1 MGSHID
7 RQTDGLA
14 ESYLKGGLS
23 RRAFV
28 TRLLALGL
36 APGAVASV
44 VAACSNPSPSTGSS
58 SNASPGE
65 LAGNVRFLIG
75 PWSNEE
81 VAHQQHTAKAF
92 QALHPKVTF
101 SFRLY
106 DWGSAG
112 QQINT
117 SVIEGAQDI
126 YMTTES
132 SYPDYEAHD
141 TFVDLSSRVN
151 APSFAAE
158 KAKYLYMDR
167 IESYGPKILGLPI
180 SWHVEDAMFVNM
192 DMVNAAGFD
201 ESFAD
206 TWPTFLEAVTKMTKP
221 GKTFGF
227 GIGIQ
232 IGGYGEW
239 YQRLRAAGGSYLTP
253 DHKTVNVNHPDVV
266 LATQQ
271 FADLFKKG
279 IAPPLGTYTYDET
292 RRRRSPPQ
300 DGDLFLRPRHDDD
313 AAREGPLQVA
323 IAPVSARSG
332 QPSQLQR
339 LEPVHDQPSVIGPGS
354 DVGSSQ
360 VLDLRAKRCLLGWPL
375 GHLSGAG
382 RRAQVRLQQVGGA
395 SARRGIRVVQEVR
408 RRAGELLP
416 VGRCRER
423 RGGRD
428 PELLRR
434 EGDGAAGRCQR
445 REDRPAADGSCP
457 MRLLAA
463 GGASLDLARAVAGD
477 SRLRR

>member
-1 MGSHID
+1 VASHID

-14 ESYLKGGLS
+14 ESYLKGGIS

-44 VAACSNPSPSTGSS
+44 VAACSNPSPSASS
-58 SNASPGE
+58 SNAAPGE
-65 LAGNVRFLIG
+65 LAGNVRFLVG

-141 TFVDLSSRVN
+141 TFVDLAPRVN
-151 APSFAAE
+151 ASSFASE

-167 IESYGPKILGLPI
+167 VESYGPKILGLPI

-192 DMVNAAGFD
+192 DMVKAAGFD

-221 GKTFGF
+221 GKTYGF

-232 IGGYGEW
+232 IGGYAEW

-279 IAPPLGTYTYDET
+279 IAPPLGTYTYDDAPAAFAAGKMAIYSSDLAT
-292 RRRRSPPQ
+292 TTTLPKKVPFNWKLLPYPP
-300 DGDLFLRPRHDDD
+300 G
-313 AAREGPLQVA
+313 
-323 IAPVSARSG
+323 PVSRVNFNDLSLYMVNPQSSDQDLMWEVLKWWTSGPNDAYWAGNSGTYPARVDAPNYGYSKWAAPQMG
-332 QPSQLQR
+332 EAFASFKKYAVG
-339 LEPVHDQPSVIGPGS
+339 LENFAQWA
-354 DVGSSQ
+354 DVENAAEAEIQNCYGGKETAQ
-360 VLDLRAKRCLLGWPL
+360 QAVENVAKI
-375 GHLSGAG
+375 
-382 RRAQVRLQQVGGA
+382 VQQ
-395 SARRGIRVVQEVR
+395 QT
-408 RRAGELLP
+408 
-416 VGRCRER
+416 
-423 RGGRD
+423 
-428 PELLRR
+428 
-434 EGDGAAGRCQR
+434 GAA
-445 REDRPAADGSCP
+445 
-457 MRLLAA
+457 L
-463 GGASLDLARAVAGD
+463 
-477 SRLRR
+477 

>member
-1 MGSHID
+1 VGSHID

-14 ESYLKGGLS
+14 ESYLEGGLS

-44 VAACSNPSPSTGSS
+44 VAACSNPSPSASS
-58 SNASPGE
+58 SNAAPGE

-75 PWSNEE
+75 PWSNQE

-132 SYPDYEAHD
+132 SYPDYEKHN
-141 TFVDLSSRVN
+141 TFVDLAPRVN
-151 APSFAAE
+151 ASSFAAE

-201 ESFAD
+201 DSFAD

-221 GKTFGF
+221 GKTHGF

-232 IGGYGEW
+232 IGGYAEW

-279 IAPPLGTYTYDET
+279 IAPPLGTYTYDDAPAAFAAGKMAIYSSDLAT
-292 RRRRSPPQ
+292 TTTLPKKVPFNWKLLPYPP
-300 DGDLFLRPRHDDD
+300 G
-313 AAREGPLQVA
+313 
-323 IAPVSARSG
+323 PVSRVNFNDLSLYMINPQSSDQDLMWEVLKWWTSSPNDAYWAGNSGTYPARVDAPNYGYSKWAAPQMG
-332 QPSQLQR
+332 EAFASFKKYAVG
-339 LEPVHDQPSVIGPGS
+339 LENFAQWA
-354 DVGSSQ
+354 DVENAAEAEIQNCYGGKETAQ
-360 VLDLRAKRCLLGWPL
+360 QAVENVAKI
-375 GHLSGAG
+375 
-382 RRAQVRLQQVGGA
+382 VQQ
-395 SARRGIRVVQEVR
+395 QT
-408 RRAGELLP
+408 
-416 VGRCRER
+416 
-423 RGGRD
+423 
-428 PELLRR
+428 
-434 EGDGAAGRCQR
+434 GAA
-445 REDRPAADGSCP
+445 
-457 MRLLAA
+457 L
-463 GGASLDLARAVAGD
+463 
-477 SRLRR
+477 

>member
-279 IAPPLGTYTYDET
+279 IAPPLGTYTYDDAPAAFAAGKMAIYSSDLAT
-292 RRRRSPPQ
+292 TTTLPAKVPFKWQLLPYPP
-300 DGDLFLRPRHDDD
+300 G
-313 AAREGPLQVA
+313 
-323 IAPVSARSG
+323 PVSRVNFNDLSLYMINPQSSDQDLMWEVLKFWTSAPNDAYWAGHSG
-332 QPSQLQR
+332 TYP
-339 LEPVHDQPSVIGPGS
+339 
-354 DVGSSQ
+354 
-360 VLDLRAKRCLLGWPL
+360 
-375 GHLSGAG
+375 
-382 RRAQVRLQQVGGA
+382 AQVDAPKYGYSKWAAPQLGEAFASFRKYAVGLENFSQWADVENAAEAEIQNCYGGKETAQQAVA
-395 SARRGIRVVQEVR
+395 NVAKIVQQQT
-408 RRAGELLP
+408 
-416 VGRCRER
+416 
-423 RGGRD
+423 
-428 PELLRR
+428 
-434 EGDGAAGRCQR
+434 GAA
-445 REDRPAADGSCP
+445 
-457 MRLLAA
+457 L
-463 GGASLDLARAVAGD
+463 
-477 SRLRR
+477 

>member
-1 MGSHID
+1 VGSHID

-14 ESYLKGGLS
+14 ESYLKGGIS

-44 VAACSNPSPSTGSS
+44 VAACSNPSPSASSS
-58 SNASPGE
+58 SNAAPGE
-65 LAGNVRFLIG
+65 LAGNVRFLVG

-141 TFVDLSSRVN
+141 TFVDLAPRVN
-151 APSFAAE
+151 ASSFASE

-206 TWPTFLEAVTKMTKP
+206 TWPTFLEAVTKMTKS
-221 GKTFGF
+221 GKTYGF

-232 IGGYGEW
+232 IGGYAEW

-279 IAPPLGTYTYDET
+279 IAPPLGTYTYDDAPAAFAAGKMAIYSSDLAT
-292 RRRRSPPQ
+292 TTTLPKKVPFNWKLLPYPP
-300 DGDLFLRPRHDDD
+300 G
-313 AAREGPLQVA
+313 
-323 IAPVSARSG
+323 PVSRVNFNDLSLYMINPQSSDQDLMWEVLKWWTSGPNDAYWAGNSGTYPARVDAPNYGYSKWAAPQMG
-332 QPSQLQR
+332 EAFASFKKYAVG
-339 LEPVHDQPSVIGPGS
+339 LENFPQWA
-354 DVGSSQ
+354 DVENAAEAEIQNCYGGKETAQ
-360 VLDLRAKRCLLGWPL
+360 QAVENVAKI
-375 GHLSGAG
+375 
-382 RRAQVRLQQVGGA
+382 VQQ
-395 SARRGIRVVQEVR
+395 QT
-408 RRAGELLP
+408 
-416 VGRCRER
+416 
-423 RGGRD
+423 
-428 PELLRR
+428 
-434 EGDGAAGRCQR
+434 GAAQ
-445 REDRPAADGSCP
+445 
-457 MRLLAA
+457 
-463 GGASLDLARAVAGD
+463 
-477 SRLRR
+477 